1 MILPVATLGPDG
13 VDLEGEDPVEA
24 FDWTDSP
31 REVVHPAGPLRWKLH
46 AALFGRELVV
56 TGRAEAL
63 FEGVCCRCG
72 GPLSRVWGDSVTLSR
87 ELPEEGVSEVDLTSD
102 LREAILLAL
111 PSNPVCADDCPG
123 LCPRCGKRRAEGPC
137 GCADETEPNAFGALD
152 ALLGGQTHEQHTP
165 PKQTKQPRTETTQKR
180 R

>member
-24 FDWTDSP
+24 FDWVDSP

-46 AALFGRELVV
+46 AALFEHELVV

-72 GPLSRVWGDSVTLSR
+72 GPLSRVWGDEVAISR
-87 ELPEEGVSEVDLTSD
+87 ELPDEGVSEVDLTSD

-111 PSNPVCADDCPG
+111 PNNPVCADDCPG
-123 LCPRCGKRRAEGPC
+123 LCPRCGKRLADGPC
-137 GCADETEPNAFGALD
+137 SCGGEEAPNAFAALD
-152 ALLGGQTHEQHTP
+152 GLFGGTTHETHTP
-165 PKQTKQPRTETTQKR
+165 PDKNKKPRTHKK
-180 R
+180 

>member
-1 MILPVATLGPDG
+1 MILPVSALGPDG

-24 FDWTDSP
+24 FDWVDSP

-56 TGRAEAL
+56 TGRAEAP

-72 GPLSRVWGDSVTLSR
+72 GPLARVWGDSVSLSR
-87 ELPEEGVSEVDLTSD
+87 ELPDEGVSEVDLTSE
-102 LREAILLAL
+102 LRETILLAL
-111 PSNPVCADDCPG
+111 PNNPLCAEDCPG
-123 LCPRCGKRRAEGPC
+123 LCPRCGKRRADGPC
-137 GCADETEPNAFGALD
+137 GCADGTEPNAFGALD
-152 ALLGGQTHEQHTP
+152 ELLGGPTHEQHTP
-165 PKQTKQPRTETTQKR
+165 PKQTKQPRTKTTQR

>member
-24 FDWTDSP
+24 FDWVDSP

-56 TGRAEAL
+56 TGRAEAA
-63 FEGVCCRCG
+63 FEGICCRCG
-72 GPLSRVWGDSVTLSR
+72 GPLARTWGDAVSISR

-123 LCPRCGKRRAEGPC
+123 LCPRCGKRLAEGPC
-137 GCADETEPNAFGALD
+137 GCAGGPEENAFAALD
-152 ALLGGQTHEQHTP
+152 DLLGGTTHETPTP
-165 PKQTKQPRTETTQKR
+165 PKRKQQPRKTTTNR

>member
-13 VDLEGEDPVEA
+13 VDVEGEDPVEA
-24 FDWTDSP
+24 FDWVDSP
-31 REVVHPAGPLRWKLH
+31 REVVHPAGPMRWKLH

-56 TGRAEAL
+56 AGRAEAL

-72 GPLSRVWGDSVTLSR
+72 GPLSRVWGDSVSISR
-87 ELPEEGVSEVDLTSD
+87 ELPDEGVSEVDLTSE
-102 LREAILLAL
+102 LRETILLAL
-111 PSNPVCADDCPG
+111 PNNPLCAEDCPG

-137 GCADETEPNAFGALD
+137 GCADEAEPGAFAALD
-152 ALLGGQTHEQHTP
+152 GLLGGLTHEQPTP
-165 PKQTKQPRTETTQKR
+165 PKRNRQPRTTKR